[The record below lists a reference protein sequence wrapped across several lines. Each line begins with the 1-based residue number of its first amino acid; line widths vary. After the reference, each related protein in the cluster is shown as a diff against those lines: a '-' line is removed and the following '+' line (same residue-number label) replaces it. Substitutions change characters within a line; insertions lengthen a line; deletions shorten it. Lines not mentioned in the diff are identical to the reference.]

1 METSPL
7 TKELYSIDWATRFEH
22 YQKYEKA
29 NFDDLYSLLSKIEE
43 TVEKNLSNKKDLDT
57 IVGLRTRMDS
67 ASPESSEWH
76 YLSMLIHFR
85 TIKAALSKGLT
96 ATATLSAIQVM
107 GHMWNSIAPQMEA
120 DDAAKAAAQPAAE
133 KSSTRKSNAGG
144 ANSKN
149 SGRAKVKSK
158 STTSVPK
165 SRKSANEETAKAKP
179 AAKQSK
185 RKEAPVTENVVIK
198 KLTADTETGDD
209 KPLATRCHDV
219 ANSLADEYPQ
229 YTLTAIR
236 VMTAEKLGVTRQY
249 VENLDI
255 KPARFK

>member
-7 TKELYSIDWATRFEH
+7 TKELYSIDWATRFEQ
-22 YQKYEKA
+22 YQKYEKV
-29 NFDDLYSLLSKIEE
+29 NFDDLYALLSKIEE
-43 TVEKNLSNKKDLDT
+43 TVENSLNNKNNLDT
-57 IVGLRTRMDS
+57 IVGLRTRLDD
-67 ASPESSEWH
+67 AKPESPEWH

-85 TIKAALSKGLT
+85 TVKAALPKGLT
-96 ATATLSAIQVM
+96 ATATLSAIQIM
-107 GHMWNSIAPQMEA
+107 GHMWRSMAIQLEA
-120 DDAAKAAAQPAAE
+120 EDTSASQIIEAKP
-133 KSSTRKSNAGG
+133 SGRKSNA
-144 ANSKN
+144 NSSSTKAGN
-149 SGRAKVKSK
+149 RSKAKSK
-158 STTSVPK
+158 STTPAPK
-165 SRKSANEETAKAKP
+165 ARKAAAEEPAKSK
-179 AAKQSK
+179 AAVKQSK

-198 KLTADTETGDD
+198 KLTAETEPEDD
-209 KPLATRCHDV
+209 KPLAARCHDV